1 MKRAIEKCWRESASL
16 IVLAKRNLDALPRNS
31 AYGCNYDILLQTRT
45 HNASFSNSVVF
56 PGGVSEEADAD
67 DHWLRLFTSFGYTQR
82 DFEALH
88 RPDAPTNLIFQNN
101 PVRRHVALR
110 ICAIRETFEE
120 LGLLICS
127 SDHKKNKTAAWST
140 VRTDIDTGYWQSKIS
155 ENPSELLNLCE
166 AYNCY
171 PDIWS
176 LHYWSNWLSP
186 ATVPK
191 RFDTA
196 FFVTA
201 IEDKIT
207 DIKSNSEVVKVEWAR
222 PIDILDRNS
231 KGEVQLP
238 PPQGYELNR
247 ISHFSDVDKLIN
259 FARNITN
266 QGNEL
271 IFPIPIRT
279 KDGWVYL
286 LPGDHQ
292 YPTNVD
298 YNGKIIK
305 KDKTT
310 IELRD
315 TTKTLHRFEA
325 VGSKRYIV
333 THNFQPRNHI
343 NMGNQIKAVN
353 ITVSNKE

>member
-101 PVRRHVALR
+101 PVR
-110 ICAIRETFEE
+110 
-120 LGLLICS
+120 S